1 MNKKYFFFQKKT
13 FRNSFLFIGMMV
25 FSLSLFSQGATCP
38 AAEVLCTPNAA
49 FPAETS
55 APDLGPLPS
64 CGTQGAPPGYPETP
78 TLSTTPNPAFYT
90 LQVVQSGDL
99 YLFINTF
106 PQKDVDFAIWGPY
119 SSPDA
124 INNCQGGN
132 FPPGVPIDCDYS
144 TSTSEQID
152 IPGVLAGE
160 SYILMITNY
169 SKDPTDIT
177 LSPNNDHGTNTAV
190 LGGPLAFQ
198 VSAAGPYTT
207 GDTPVDLAITPE
219 ASNPNVS
226 GVSFSGT
233 GIIDTTNGTFDPV
246 AAGVGTHRITV
257 TGTSYGCVV
266 STEIDIVVNDK
277 CDPVTSGNL
286 DSDNDGVSDVC
297 DLDDDNDGILDVN
310 ERPCAVLSEDFGSGV
325 GSPENSHPN
334 VPAGNVGNVRVGA
347 NADFNGQSWF
357 QPNSGADATGNSVG
371 KYLALDNPNG
381 TSPVLMYQENIAV
394 QINQQYSYSL
404 FAAAAKEAS
413 GQPTSVFPDVRMQI
427 KDGTGTVL
435 QTINTGALSLNWQ
448 RFEFLFVS
456 TTPTVTVEIYNNNV
470 GAQYNTLLID
480 EVFVSLISCDTD
492 GDGIPNYLDLD
503 SDNDGCNDAIES
515 GGADANDD
523 GLVDGDGVNS
533 SGQVT
538 TGGVILGTSYNGTTG
553 REDVATRV
561 IVDATSLVNQA
572 VLNGNPVTFGIT
584 SAIATSTTVFTGTA
598 PSTAPNYADAS
609 AMDVSGAIV
618 YQWQEDGVDLSN
630 TGVYSG
636 VNTTT
641 LTISNVTGLDG
652 KVYKLVVTHPDNP
665 CTRIVNE
672 ATLKVI
678 PIIEAVT
685 ETTPGIDGLAGGTT
699 AALTGNDT
707 LNGVPV
713 NIGTGP
719 GDVVLTPDNVPAG
732 LTLNG
737 DGTVTIDANT
747 PAGSYDVE
755 YTICEVTN
763 PMNCSQVTSTVVVTA
778 PLIEAVTETTPGI
791 DGLAGGTT
799 AALTGNDTLNG
810 VPVNI
815 GTGPGDVVLTPDNVP
830 AGLTLN
836 GDGTV
841 TIDANTPAG
850 SYDVEYTICEVTNPM
865 NCSQVTS
872 TVVVAAPVIEAV
884 ADTVAGV
891 DGLAGGTTAA
901 LTGNDTLNGVPVNI
915 GTGPGDVVL
924 TPDNVP
930 AGLTLN
936 GDGTVTID
944 ANTPAGSYDVE
955 YTICEVTNP
964 MNCSQVTSTVVVT
977 APLIEAVTE
986 TTPGIDGLAGG
997 TTGAL
1002 TGNDTLNGVPVNI
1015 GTGPGDVVLT
1025 PDNVPAGL
1033 TLNGDGTVTI
1043 DANTPAGSYDVEYT
1057 ICEVTNPMNCSQVT
1071 STVVVA
1077 APVIEA
1083 VADTVAGVDGLAG
1096 GTTAALTGNDTLNGV
1111 PVNIGTGP
1119 GDVVLTPDNVPA
1131 GLTLNGDGTVTID
1144 ANTPAGSYD
1153 VEYTICEV
1161 TNPMNCSQVTSTVV
1175 VTAPLI
1181 EAVADTVAGV
1191 DGLVGGTTAALTGN
1205 DTLNGVPVNI
1215 GTGPGDVVL
1224 TPDNVPAGLTLNGD
1238 GTVTID
1244 ANTPAGSYDVEYTI
1258 CEVTNPMN
1266 CSQVTSTVVVTAPL
1280 IEAVTETTPG
1290 IDGLAGGTTGAL
1302 TGNDTLNGVPVNIGT
1317 GPGDV
1322 VLTPDNVPAGLT
1334 LNGDGTVTI
1343 DANTPAGSYDVEY
1356 TICEV
1361 TNPMNCSQVTSTVVV
1376 AAPVIEAVTE
1386 TTPGIDGL
1394 AGGTTA
1400 ALTGNDTLNG
1410 VPVNIGT
1417 GPGDVVLT
1425 PDNVPAGLTLNGDGT
1440 VTIDANTPAGSYDVE
1455 YTICEVTNPMNCSQI
1470 TSTVVVTAPVIEA
1483 VTETTPGI
1491 DGLAGGTTGAL
1502 TGNDTLNG
1510 VPVNIGT
1517 GPGDVVLTPDN
1528 VPAGLTLNG
1537 DGTVT
1542 IDANTP
1548 AGSYDVEYTICEVT
1562 NPMNCSQI
1570 TSTVV
1575 VTAPVI
1581 EAVADTVAG
1590 VDGLAGGTTGAL
1602 TGNDTLNGV
1611 PVNIGTGPGDV
1622 VLTPDNV
1629 PAGLTLNGDGTVTI
1643 DANTPAGSYDVEYT
1657 ICEVTNPMNCS
1668 QVTSTVV
1675 VAAPV
1680 IEAVVDIVAG
1690 VDGLA
1695 GGTTPALTG
1704 NDTLNGVPVNIGTGP
1719 GDVVLTPDNVPAGLT
1734 LNADGTVTVAPGTPA
1749 GSYDVEYTICE
1760 VTNPMNCSQV
1770 TSTVVVAAPVIEAVA
1785 DTVAGVDGLAGG
1797 TTPALTGND
1806 TLNGVPVNIG
1816 TGPGDV
1822 VLTPD
1827 NVPAGLTLNA
1837 DGTVTVAPG
1846 TPAGSYDV
1854 EYTICEVTNPM
1865 NCSQITSTVVVT
1877 APVIEAVADTVAGV
1891 DGLAGG
1897 TTGALTGNDTLNGVP
1912 VNIGTGPGD
1921 VVLTPDNV
1929 PAGLTLNGDGTV
1941 TIDANT
1947 PAGSYDV
1954 EYTICEVTNPMNCS
1968 QVTSTVVVTAPVIE
1982 AVVDIVAGVDGL
1994 AGGTTPALTGNDT
2007 LNGVPV
2013 NIGTG
2018 PGDVVLTPDN
2028 VPAGLTLNADGT
2040 VTVAPGTPA
2049 GSYDVEYTIC
2059 EVTNPMNC
2067 SSVISVVNVLGAPI
2081 VANNDTDASGLDT
2094 VNGFT
2099 GGIAGDVTENDTL
2112 NGVLV
2117 DDNDILITV
2126 LNEGGLTGVS
2136 IDGSGNLIVPSGTPS
2151 GSYTVTYQICEVLNP
2166 GNCDTATALV
2176 VVEPDTDG
2184 DGVVDSVDLDDD
2196 NDGILDVIEE
2206 NGTPGLDTDND
2217 GIPDTLDLD
2226 SDGDG
2231 ILDIVESGQDAG
2243 SLDTDGDGVLDSTT
2257 DLDGDGIVDTADA
2270 DDTNPSGGGKV
2281 NPVDTDNDGSPDF
2294 QDIDDDG
2301 DGVNTID
2308 ENPDPNTDGSVTD
2321 AQDTDNDGIPDY
2333 LDTDDDGDGV
2343 NTIDENPDPNTDS
2356 IITDAQDTDNDG
2368 VPDYLDTDDDGDG
2381 VNTIDENPDPNT
2393 DGSVTDAQDT
2403 DNDGVPDYLDTDETV
2418 TIYNEFTPNG
2428 DGDNDTFYIEF
2439 IERYPNNNL
2448 EIYNRWGNLVYSKKG
2463 YDNTFKGVSNGRLNI
2478 DENSKL
2484 PVGTYF
2490 YVLDLGESGKEPLKG
2505 WLYINR

>member
-13 FRNSFLFIGMMV
+13 FRNSVLFIGMMV

-297 DLDDDNDGILDVN
+297 DLDDDNDGILDTVEYESCN
-310 ERPCAVLSEDFGSGV
+310 AASFRLQGLFDDF
-325 GSPENSHPN
+325 
-334 VPAGNVGNVRVGA
+334 
-347 NADFNGQSWF
+347 
-357 QPNSGADATGNSVG
+357 
-371 KYLALDNPNG
+371 
-381 TSPVLMYQENIAV
+381 
-394 QINQQYSYSL
+394 
-404 FAAAAKEAS
+404 
-413 GQPTSVFPDVRMQI
+413 
-427 KDGTGTVL
+427 GTGTTRTSTPYISNSYSFISTGNTVDGGYCI
-435 QTINTGALSLNWQ
+435 INTPNPGAADYASWGTYGDHTPGDIDGKMLIINAANLPGEFYRRSLTGIIPNTKAELSFWTRDICGNNC
-448 RFEFLFVS
+448 
-456 TTPTVTVEIYNNNV
+456 TVTPNVTYSILDSSNNV
-470 GAQYNTLLID
+470 LATATTGNFPSSDWLNYKLTVDVGTNTELQFVLINNAPGGGGND
-480 EVFVSLISCDTD
+480 LAIDDISFTNIVCDAD
-492 GDGIPNYLDLD
+492 NDGIPNHLDLD

-778 PLIEAVTETTPGI
+778 PV
-791 DGLAGGTT
+791 
-799 AALTGNDTLNG
+799 
-810 VPVNI
+810 
-815 GTGPGDVVLTPDNVP
+815 
-830 AGLTLN
+830 
-836 GDGTV
+836 
-841 TIDANTPAG
+841 
-850 SYDVEYTICEVTNPM
+850 
-865 NCSQVTS
+865 
-872 TVVVAAPVIEAV
+872 
-884 ADTVAGV
+884 
-891 DGLAGGTTAA
+891 
-901 LTGNDTLNGVPVNI
+901 
-915 GTGPGDVVL
+915 
-924 TPDNVP
+924 
-930 AGLTLN
+930 
-936 GDGTVTID
+936 
-944 ANTPAGSYDVE
+944 
-955 YTICEVTNP
+955 
-964 MNCSQVTSTVVVT
+964 
-977 APLIEAVTE
+977 IEAVTE

-1175 VTAPLI
+1175 VGAPVI

-1191 DGLVGGTTAALTGN
+1191 
-1205 DTLNGVPVNI
+1205 
-1215 GTGPGDVVL
+1215 
-1224 TPDNVPAGLTLNGD
+1224 
-1238 GTVTID
+1238 
-1244 ANTPAGSYDVEYTI
+1244 
-1258 CEVTNPMN
+1258 
-1266 CSQVTSTVVVTAPL
+1266 
-1280 IEAVTETTPG
+1280 
-1290 IDGLAGGTTGAL
+1290 DGLAGGTTGAL

-1376 AAPVIEAVTE
+1376 AAPVIEAVVDIVA
-1386 TTPGIDGL
+1386 GVDGL

-1425 PDNVPAGLTLNGDGT
+1425 PDNVPAGLTLNADGT
-1440 VTIDANTPAGSYDVE
+1440 VTV
-1455 YTICEVTNPMNCSQI
+1455 
-1470 TSTVVVTAPVIEA
+1470 AP
-1483 VTETTPGI
+1483 G
-1491 DGLAGGTTGAL
+1491 
-1502 TGNDTLNG
+1502 
-1510 VPVNIGT
+1510 
-1517 GPGDVVLTPDN
+1517 
-1528 VPAGLTLNG
+1528 
-1537 DGTVT
+1537 
-1542 IDANTP
+1542 TP

-1760 VTNPMNCSQV
+1760 VTNPMNCSQ
-1770 TSTVVVAAPVIEAVA
+1770 
-1785 DTVAGVDGLAGG
+1785 
-1797 TTPALTGND
+1797 
-1806 TLNGVPVNIG
+1806 
-1816 TGPGDV
+1816 
-1822 VLTPD
+1822 
-1827 NVPAGLTLNA
+1827 
-1837 DGTVTVAPG
+1837 
-1846 TPAGSYDV
+1846 
-1854 EYTICEVTNPM
+1854 
-1865 NCSQITSTVVVT
+1865 ITSTVVVT

-1968 QVTSTVVVTAPVIE
+1968 QVTSTVVVTAPVIEAVTETTPGIDGLAGGTTGALTGNDTLNGVPVNIGTGPGDVVLTPDNVPAGLTLNGDGTVTIDANTPAGSYDVEYTICEVTNPMNCSQVTSTVVVAAPLIEAVTETTPGIDGLAGGTTGALTGNDTLNGVPVNIGTGPGDVVLTPDNVPAGLTLNGDGTVTIDANTPAGSYDVEYTICEVTNPMNCSQVTSTVVVAAPLIEAVTETTPGIDGLAGGTTGALTGNDTLNGVPVNIGTGPGDVVLTPDNVPAGLTLNGDGTVTIDANTPAGSYDVEYTICEVTNPMNCSQVTSTVVVAAPVIE

-2403 DNDGVPDYLDTDETV
+2403 DNDGIPDYLDTDETV

>member
-13 FRNSFLFIGMMV
+13 FRNGFLFIGMMV

-665 CTRIVNE
+665 CTRMVNE

-678 PIIEAVT
+678 PIIDAVDDNFT
-685 ETTPGIDGLAGGTT
+685 GSPVTAGDNT
-699 AALTGNDT
+699 ASVVGNDT
-707 LNGVPV
+707 LDGSGVV
-713 NIGTGP
+713 IGTGAGEVSLSGVTVP
-719 GDVVLTPDNVPAG
+719 AGLTLNGDGTVSVATGTPSGSYAVVYDICENGATPANCDRATTTIVVANPIDAVDDNFTGSPVTAGDNTASVVDNDTLDGSGVVIGTGAGEVSLSGVTVPAGLTLNGDGTVSVATGTPSGSYAVVYDICENGATPVNCDRATATIVVANPIDAVDDNFTGSPVTAGDNTASVVDNDTLDGSGVVIGTGAGEVSLSGVTVPAGLTLNGDGTVSVATGTPSGSYAVVYDICENGATPVNCDRATATIVVSNPIDAVDDDFTGSPVTAGDNTASVVDNDTLDGSGVVIGTGAGEVSLSGVTVPAGLTLNGDGTVSVATGTPSGSYAVVYDICENGATPVNCDRATATIVVANPIDAVDDNFTGSPVTAGDNTSSVLDNDTLDGSGVVIGTGAGEVSLSGVTVPAGLTLNGDGIVSVATGTPSGSYTVVYDICENGATPVNCDRATATIVVANPIDAVDDDFTGSPVTAGDNTASVVDNDTLDGSGVVIGTGAGEVSLSGVTVPAGLTLNGDGTVSVATGTPSGSYAVVYDICENGATPVNCDRATATIVVANPIDAVDDNFTGSPVTAGDNTSSVLDNDTLDGSGVVIGTGAGEVSLSGVTVPAGLTLNGDGTVSVATGTPSGSYTVVYDICENGATPVNCDRATATIVVANPIDAVDDDFTGSPVTAGDNTASVVDNDTLDGSGVVIGTGAGEVSLSGVTVPAGLTLNGDGTVSVATGTPSGSYAVVYDICENGATPVNCDRATATIVVANPIDAVDDNFTGSPVTAGDNTASVVGNDTLDGSGVVIGTGAGEVSLSGVTVPAGLTLNGDGTVSVATGTPSGSYAVVYDICENGATPVNCDRATATIVVSNPIDAVDDDFTGSPVTAGDNTSSVLDNDTLDGSGVVIGTGVGEVSLSGVTVPAG

-747 PAGSYDVE
+747 PSGSYAVVYD
-755 YTICEVTN
+755 ICENGATPV
-763 PMNCSQVTSTVVVTA
+763 NCDRATAIIVVV
-778 PLIEAVTETTPGI
+778 P
-791 DGLAGGTT
+791 
-799 AALTGNDTLNG
+799 
-810 VPVNI
+810 
-815 GTGPGDVVLTPDNVP
+815 
-830 AGLTLN
+830 
-836 GDGTV
+836 
-841 TIDANTPAG
+841 
-850 SYDVEYTICEVTNPM
+850 
-865 NCSQVTS
+865 
-872 TVVVAAPVIEAV
+872 
-884 ADTVAGV
+884 
-891 DGLAGGTTAA
+891 
-901 LTGNDTLNGVPVNI
+901 
-915 GTGPGDVVL
+915 
-924 TPDNVP
+924 
-930 AGLTLN
+930 
-936 GDGTVTID
+936 
-944 ANTPAGSYDVE
+944 
-955 YTICEVTNP
+955 
-964 MNCSQVTSTVVVT
+964 
-977 APLIEAVTE
+977 
-986 TTPGIDGLAGG
+986 
-997 TTGAL
+997 
-1002 TGNDTLNGVPVNI
+1002 
-1015 GTGPGDVVLT
+1015 
-1025 PDNVPAGL
+1025 
-1033 TLNGDGTVTI
+1033 
-1043 DANTPAGSYDVEYT
+1043 
-1057 ICEVTNPMNCSQVT
+1057 
-1071 STVVVA
+1071 
-1077 APVIEA
+1077 
-1083 VADTVAGVDGLAG
+1083 
-1096 GTTAALTGNDTLNGV
+1096 
-1111 PVNIGTGP
+1111 
-1119 GDVVLTPDNVPA
+1119 
-1131 GLTLNGDGTVTID
+1131 
-1144 ANTPAGSYD
+1144 
-1153 VEYTICEV
+1153 
-1161 TNPMNCSQVTSTVV
+1161 
-1175 VTAPLI
+1175 
-1181 EAVADTVAGV
+1181 
-1191 DGLVGGTTAALTGN
+1191 
-1205 DTLNGVPVNI
+1205 
-1215 GTGPGDVVL
+1215 
-1224 TPDNVPAGLTLNGD
+1224 
-1238 GTVTID
+1238 
-1244 ANTPAGSYDVEYTI
+1244 
-1258 CEVTNPMN
+1258 
-1266 CSQVTSTVVVTAPL
+1266 
-1280 IEAVTETTPG
+1280 
-1290 IDGLAGGTTGAL
+1290 
-1302 TGNDTLNGVPVNIGT
+1302 
-1317 GPGDV
+1317 
-1322 VLTPDNVPAGLT
+1322 
-1334 LNGDGTVTI
+1334 
-1343 DANTPAGSYDVEY
+1343 
-1356 TICEV
+1356 
-1361 TNPMNCSQVTSTVVV
+1361 
-1376 AAPVIEAVTE
+1376 
-1386 TTPGIDGL
+1386 
-1394 AGGTTA
+1394 
-1400 ALTGNDTLNG
+1400 
-1410 VPVNIGT
+1410 
-1417 GPGDVVLT
+1417 
-1425 PDNVPAGLTLNGDGT
+1425 
-1440 VTIDANTPAGSYDVE
+1440 
-1455 YTICEVTNPMNCSQI
+1455 
-1470 TSTVVVTAPVIEA
+1470 
-1483 VTETTPGI
+1483 
-1491 DGLAGGTTGAL
+1491 
-1502 TGNDTLNG
+1502 
-1510 VPVNIGT
+1510 
-1517 GPGDVVLTPDN
+1517 
-1528 VPAGLTLNG
+1528 
-1537 DGTVT
+1537 
-1542 IDANTP
+1542 
-1548 AGSYDVEYTICEVT
+1548 
-1562 NPMNCSQI
+1562 
-1570 TSTVV
+1570 
-1575 VTAPVI
+1575 
-1581 EAVADTVAG
+1581 
-1590 VDGLAGGTTGAL
+1590 
-1602 TGNDTLNGV
+1602 
-1611 PVNIGTGPGDV
+1611 
-1622 VLTPDNV
+1622 
-1629 PAGLTLNGDGTVTI
+1629 
-1643 DANTPAGSYDVEYT
+1643 
-1657 ICEVTNPMNCS
+1657 
-1668 QVTSTVV
+1668 
-1675 VAAPV
+1675 PV
-1680 IEAVVDIVAG
+1680 IEAVVD
-1690 VDGLA
+1690 
-1695 GGTTPALTG
+1695 T
-1704 NDTLNGVPVNIGTGP
+1704 
-1719 GDVVLTPDNVPAGLT
+1719 
-1734 LNADGTVTVAPGTPA
+1734 
-1749 GSYDVEYTICE
+1749 
-1760 VTNPMNCSQV
+1760 
-1770 TSTVVVAAPVIEAVA
+1770 
-1785 DTVAGVDGLAGG
+1785 
-1797 TTPALTGND
+1797 
-1806 TLNGVPVNIG
+1806 
-1816 TGPGDV
+1816 
-1822 VLTPD
+1822 
-1827 NVPAGLTLNA
+1827 
-1837 DGTVTVAPG
+1837 
-1846 TPAGSYDV
+1846 
-1854 EYTICEVTNPM
+1854 
-1865 NCSQITSTVVVT
+1865 
-1877 APVIEAVADTVAGV
+1877 
-1891 DGLAGG
+1891 
-1897 TTGALTGNDTLNGVP
+1897 
-1912 VNIGTGPGD
+1912 
-1921 VVLTPDNV
+1921 
-1929 PAGLTLNGDGTV
+1929 
-1941 TIDANT
+1941 
-1947 PAGSYDV
+1947 
-1954 EYTICEVTNPMNCS
+1954 
-1968 QVTSTVVVTAPVIE
+1968 
-1982 AVVDIVAGVDGL
+1982 VAGVDGL

-2403 DNDGVPDYLDTDETV
+2403 DNDGIPDYLDTDETV

>member
-38 AAEVLCTPNAA
+38 TAEVLCTPNAA

-55 APDLGPLPS
+55 APDLGSLPS
-64 CGTQGAPPGYPETP
+64 CGTSGVAPGYPVSP

-99 YLFINTF
+99 YLFINTS
-106 PQKDVDFAIWGPY
+106 PQADVDFAIWGPF
-119 SSPDA
+119 SDPNA
-124 INNCQGGN
+124 VNNCQGGN

-144 TSTSEQID
+144 SNKSEQID
-152 IPGVLAGE
+152 VPGVLAGE

-169 SKDPTDIT
+169 EGLQTDIT

-257 TGTSYGCVV
+257 TGTSYECVV

-297 DLDDDNDGILDVN
+297 DLDDDNDGILDTVEYESCN
-310 ERPCAVLSEDFGSGV
+310 AASFRLQGLFDDF
-325 GSPENSHPN
+325 
-334 VPAGNVGNVRVGA
+334 
-347 NADFNGQSWF
+347 
-357 QPNSGADATGNSVG
+357 
-371 KYLALDNPNG
+371 
-381 TSPVLMYQENIAV
+381 
-394 QINQQYSYSL
+394 
-404 FAAAAKEAS
+404 
-413 GQPTSVFPDVRMQI
+413 
-427 KDGTGTVL
+427 GTGTTRTSTPYISNSYSFISTGNTVDGGYCI
-435 QTINTGALSLNWQ
+435 INTPNPGAADYASWGTYGDHTPGDIDGKMLIINAANLPGEFYRRSLTGIIPNTKAELSFWTRDICGNNC
-448 RFEFLFVS
+448 
-456 TTPTVTVEIYNNNV
+456 TVTPNVTYSILDSSNNV
-470 GAQYNTLLID
+470 LATATTGNFPSSDWLNYKLTVDVGTNTELQFVLINNAPGGGGND
-480 EVFVSLISCDTD
+480 LAIDDISFTNIVCDAD
-492 GDGIPNYLDLD
+492 NDGIPNHLDLD

-515 GGADANDD
+515 GGADVNDD

-598 PSTAPNYADAS
+598 PSTTPNYADAS
-609 AMDVSGAIV
+609 AMNVSGAIV

-678 PIIEAVT
+678 PIIDAVDDNFT
-685 ETTPGIDGLAGGTT
+685 GSPVTAGDNT
-699 AALTGNDT
+699 ASVVGNDT
-707 LNGVPV
+707 LDGSGVV
-713 NIGTGP
+713 IGTGVGEVSLSGVTVP
-719 GDVVLTPDNVPAG
+719 VGLTLNGDGTVSVATGTPSGSYAVVYDICENGATPVNCDRATATIVVANPIDAVDDNFTGSPVTAGDNTSSVLDNDTLDGSGVVIGTGAGEVSLSGVTVPAGLTLNGDGTVSVATGTPSGSYAVVYDICENGATPVNCDRATATIVVANPIDAVDDDFTGSPVTAGDNTSSVLDNDTLDGSGVVIGTGAGEVSLSGVTVPAGLTLNGDGTVSVATGTPSGSYAVVYDICENGATPVNCDRATATIVVANPIDAVDDNFTGSPVTAGDNTSSVVGNDTLDGSGVVIGTGAGEVSLSGVTVPAGLTLNGDGTVSVATGTPSGSYAVVYDICENGATPVNCDRATATIVVANPIDAVDDDFTGSPVTAGDNTSSVLDNDTLDGSGVVIGTGAGEVSLSGVTVPAGLTLNGDGTVSVATGTASGSYAVVYDICENGATPVNCDRATATIVVANPIDAVDDDFTGSPVTAGDNTSSVLDNDTLDGSGVVIGTGAGEVSLSGVTVPAGLTLNGDGTVSVATGTPSGSYAVVYDICENGATPVNCDRATATIVVANPIDAVDDDFTGSPVTAGDNTSSVVGNDTLDGSGVVIGTGAGEVSLSGVTVPAGLTLNGDGTVSVATGTPSGSYAVVYDICENGATPVNCDRATATIVVANPIDAVDDNFTGSPVTAGDNTSSVVGNDTLDGSGVVIGTGAGEVSLSGVTVPAGLTLNGDGTVSVATGTPSGSYAVVYDICENGATPVNCDRATATIVVANPIDAVDDDFTGSPVTAGDNTSSVLDNDTLDGSGVVIGTGAGEVSLSGVTVPAGLTLNGDGTVSVATGTASGSYAVVYDICENGATPVNCDRATATIVVANPIDAVDDDFTGSPVTAGDNTSSVLDNDTLDGSGVVIGTGAGEVSLSGVTVPAG

-747 PAGSYDVE
+747 PAGN
-755 YTICEVTN
+755 YTIVYDICENGATPV
-763 PMNCSQVTSTVVVTA
+763 NCDRATAIIVVV
-778 PLIEAVTETTPGI
+778 P
-791 DGLAGGTT
+791 
-799 AALTGNDTLNG
+799 
-810 VPVNI
+810 
-815 GTGPGDVVLTPDNVP
+815 
-830 AGLTLN
+830 
-836 GDGTV
+836 
-841 TIDANTPAG
+841 
-850 SYDVEYTICEVTNPM
+850 
-865 NCSQVTS
+865 
-872 TVVVAAPVIEAV
+872 
-884 ADTVAGV
+884 
-891 DGLAGGTTAA
+891 
-901 LTGNDTLNGVPVNI
+901 
-915 GTGPGDVVL
+915 
-924 TPDNVP
+924 
-930 AGLTLN
+930 
-936 GDGTVTID
+936 
-944 ANTPAGSYDVE
+944 
-955 YTICEVTNP
+955 
-964 MNCSQVTSTVVVT
+964 
-977 APLIEAVTE
+977 
-986 TTPGIDGLAGG
+986 
-997 TTGAL
+997 
-1002 TGNDTLNGVPVNI
+1002 
-1015 GTGPGDVVLT
+1015 
-1025 PDNVPAGL
+1025 
-1033 TLNGDGTVTI
+1033 
-1043 DANTPAGSYDVEYT
+1043 
-1057 ICEVTNPMNCSQVT
+1057 
-1071 STVVVA
+1071 
-1077 APVIEA
+1077 
-1083 VADTVAGVDGLAG
+1083 
-1096 GTTAALTGNDTLNGV
+1096 
-1111 PVNIGTGP
+1111 
-1119 GDVVLTPDNVPA
+1119 
-1131 GLTLNGDGTVTID
+1131 
-1144 ANTPAGSYD
+1144 
-1153 VEYTICEV
+1153 
-1161 TNPMNCSQVTSTVV
+1161 
-1175 VTAPLI
+1175 
-1181 EAVADTVAGV
+1181 
-1191 DGLVGGTTAALTGN
+1191 
-1205 DTLNGVPVNI
+1205 
-1215 GTGPGDVVL
+1215 
-1224 TPDNVPAGLTLNGD
+1224 
-1238 GTVTID
+1238 
-1244 ANTPAGSYDVEYTI
+1244 
-1258 CEVTNPMN
+1258 
-1266 CSQVTSTVVVTAPL
+1266 
-1280 IEAVTETTPG
+1280 
-1290 IDGLAGGTTGAL
+1290 
-1302 TGNDTLNGVPVNIGT
+1302 
-1317 GPGDV
+1317 
-1322 VLTPDNVPAGLT
+1322 
-1334 LNGDGTVTI
+1334 
-1343 DANTPAGSYDVEY
+1343 
-1356 TICEV
+1356 
-1361 TNPMNCSQVTSTVVV
+1361 
-1376 AAPVIEAVTE
+1376 
-1386 TTPGIDGL
+1386 
-1394 AGGTTA
+1394 
-1400 ALTGNDTLNG
+1400 
-1410 VPVNIGT
+1410 
-1417 GPGDVVLT
+1417 
-1425 PDNVPAGLTLNGDGT
+1425 
-1440 VTIDANTPAGSYDVE
+1440 
-1455 YTICEVTNPMNCSQI
+1455 
-1470 TSTVVVTAPVIEA
+1470 
-1483 VTETTPGI
+1483 
-1491 DGLAGGTTGAL
+1491 
-1502 TGNDTLNG
+1502 
-1510 VPVNIGT
+1510 
-1517 GPGDVVLTPDN
+1517 
-1528 VPAGLTLNG
+1528 
-1537 DGTVT
+1537 
-1542 IDANTP
+1542 
-1548 AGSYDVEYTICEVT
+1548 
-1562 NPMNCSQI
+1562 
-1570 TSTVV
+1570 
-1575 VTAPVI
+1575 
-1581 EAVADTVAG
+1581 
-1590 VDGLAGGTTGAL
+1590 
-1602 TGNDTLNGV
+1602 
-1611 PVNIGTGPGDV
+1611 
-1622 VLTPDNV
+1622 
-1629 PAGLTLNGDGTVTI
+1629 
-1643 DANTPAGSYDVEYT
+1643 
-1657 ICEVTNPMNCS
+1657 
-1668 QVTSTVV
+1668 
-1675 VAAPV
+1675 PV
-1680 IEAVVDIVAG
+1680 IEAVVD
-1690 VDGLA
+1690 
-1695 GGTTPALTG
+1695 T
-1704 NDTLNGVPVNIGTGP
+1704 
-1719 GDVVLTPDNVPAGLT
+1719 
-1734 LNADGTVTVAPGTPA
+1734 
-1749 GSYDVEYTICE
+1749 
-1760 VTNPMNCSQV
+1760 
-1770 TSTVVVAAPVIEAVA
+1770 
-1785 DTVAGVDGLAGG
+1785 
-1797 TTPALTGND
+1797 
-1806 TLNGVPVNIG
+1806 
-1816 TGPGDV
+1816 
-1822 VLTPD
+1822 
-1827 NVPAGLTLNA
+1827 
-1837 DGTVTVAPG
+1837 
-1846 TPAGSYDV
+1846 
-1854 EYTICEVTNPM
+1854 
-1865 NCSQITSTVVVT
+1865 
-1877 APVIEAVADTVAGV
+1877 
-1891 DGLAGG
+1891 
-1897 TTGALTGNDTLNGVP
+1897 
-1912 VNIGTGPGD
+1912 
-1921 VVLTPDNV
+1921 
-1929 PAGLTLNGDGTV
+1929 
-1941 TIDANT
+1941 
-1947 PAGSYDV
+1947 
-1954 EYTICEVTNPMNCS
+1954 
-1968 QVTSTVVVTAPVIE
+1968 
-1982 AVVDIVAGVDGL
+1982 VAGVDGL

-2403 DNDGVPDYLDTDETV
+2403 DNDGIPDYLDTDETV

>member
-755 YTICEVTN
+755 YTIC
-763 PMNCSQVTSTVVVTA
+763 
-778 PLIEAVTETTPGI
+778 
-791 DGLAGGTT
+791 
-799 AALTGNDTLNG
+799 
-810 VPVNI
+810 
-815 GTGPGDVVLTPDNVP
+815 
-830 AGLTLN
+830 
-836 GDGTV
+836 
-841 TIDANTPAG
+841 
-850 SYDVEYTICEVTNPM
+850 
-865 NCSQVTS
+865 
-872 TVVVAAPVIEAV
+872 
-884 ADTVAGV
+884 
-891 DGLAGGTTAA
+891 
-901 LTGNDTLNGVPVNI
+901 
-915 GTGPGDVVL
+915 
-924 TPDNVP
+924 
-930 AGLTLN
+930 
-936 GDGTVTID
+936 
-944 ANTPAGSYDVE
+944 
-955 YTICEVTNP
+955 
-964 MNCSQVTSTVVVT
+964 
-977 APLIEAVTE
+977 
-986 TTPGIDGLAGG
+986 
-997 TTGAL
+997 
-1002 TGNDTLNGVPVNI
+1002 
-1015 GTGPGDVVLT
+1015 
-1025 PDNVPAGL
+1025 
-1033 TLNGDGTVTI
+1033 
-1043 DANTPAGSYDVEYT
+1043 
-1057 ICEVTNPMNCSQVT
+1057 
-1071 STVVVA
+1071 
-1077 APVIEA
+1077 
-1083 VADTVAGVDGLAG
+1083 
-1096 GTTAALTGNDTLNGV
+1096 
-1111 PVNIGTGP
+1111 
-1119 GDVVLTPDNVPA
+1119 
-1131 GLTLNGDGTVTID
+1131 
-1144 ANTPAGSYD
+1144 
-1153 VEYTICEV
+1153 
-1161 TNPMNCSQVTSTVV
+1161 
-1175 VTAPLI
+1175 
-1181 EAVADTVAGV
+1181 
-1191 DGLVGGTTAALTGN
+1191 
-1205 DTLNGVPVNI
+1205 
-1215 GTGPGDVVL
+1215 
-1224 TPDNVPAGLTLNGD
+1224 
-1238 GTVTID
+1238 
-1244 ANTPAGSYDVEYTI
+1244 
-1258 CEVTNPMN
+1258 
-1266 CSQVTSTVVVTAPL
+1266 
-1280 IEAVTETTPG
+1280 
-1290 IDGLAGGTTGAL
+1290 
-1302 TGNDTLNGVPVNIGT
+1302 
-1317 GPGDV
+1317 
-1322 VLTPDNVPAGLT
+1322 
-1334 LNGDGTVTI
+1334 
-1343 DANTPAGSYDVEY
+1343 
-1356 TICEV
+1356 
-1361 TNPMNCSQVTSTVVV
+1361 
-1376 AAPVIEAVTE
+1376 
-1386 TTPGIDGL
+1386 
-1394 AGGTTA
+1394 
-1400 ALTGNDTLNG
+1400 
-1410 VPVNIGT
+1410 
-1417 GPGDVVLT
+1417 
-1425 PDNVPAGLTLNGDGT
+1425 
-1440 VTIDANTPAGSYDVE
+1440 
-1455 YTICEVTNPMNCSQI
+1455 
-1470 TSTVVVTAPVIEA
+1470 
-1483 VTETTPGI
+1483 
-1491 DGLAGGTTGAL
+1491 
-1502 TGNDTLNG
+1502 
-1510 VPVNIGT
+1510 
-1517 GPGDVVLTPDN
+1517 
-1528 VPAGLTLNG
+1528 
-1537 DGTVT
+1537 
-1542 IDANTP
+1542 
-1548 AGSYDVEYTICEVT
+1548 
-1562 NPMNCSQI
+1562 
-1570 TSTVV
+1570 
-1575 VTAPVI
+1575 
-1581 EAVADTVAG
+1581 
-1590 VDGLAGGTTGAL
+1590 
-1602 TGNDTLNGV
+1602 
-1611 PVNIGTGPGDV
+1611 
-1622 VLTPDNV
+1622 
-1629 PAGLTLNGDGTVTI
+1629 
-1643 DANTPAGSYDVEYT
+1643 
-1657 ICEVTNPMNCS
+1657 
-1668 QVTSTVV
+1668 
-1675 VAAPV
+1675 
-1680 IEAVVDIVAG
+1680 
-1690 VDGLA
+1690 
-1695 GGTTPALTG
+1695 
-1704 NDTLNGVPVNIGTGP
+1704 
-1719 GDVVLTPDNVPAGLT
+1719 
-1734 LNADGTVTVAPGTPA
+1734 
-1749 GSYDVEYTICE
+1749 
-1760 VTNPMNCSQV
+1760 
-1770 TSTVVVAAPVIEAVA
+1770 
-1785 DTVAGVDGLAGG
+1785 
-1797 TTPALTGND
+1797 
-1806 TLNGVPVNIG
+1806 
-1816 TGPGDV
+1816 
-1822 VLTPD
+1822 
-1827 NVPAGLTLNA
+1827 
-1837 DGTVTVAPG
+1837 
-1846 TPAGSYDV
+1846 
-1854 EYTICEVTNPM
+1854 
-1865 NCSQITSTVVVT
+1865 
-1877 APVIEAVADTVAGV
+1877 
-1891 DGLAGG
+1891 
-1897 TTGALTGNDTLNGVP
+1897 
-1912 VNIGTGPGD
+1912 
-1921 VVLTPDNV
+1921 
-1929 PAGLTLNGDGTV
+1929 
-1941 TIDANT
+1941 
-1947 PAGSYDV
+1947 
-1954 EYTICEVTNPMNCS
+1954 
-1968 QVTSTVVVTAPVIE
+1968 
-1982 AVVDIVAGVDGL
+1982 
-1994 AGGTTPALTGNDT
+1994 
-2007 LNGVPV
+2007 
-2013 NIGTG
+2013 
-2018 PGDVVLTPDN
+2018 
-2028 VPAGLTLNADGT
+2028 
-2040 VTVAPGTPA
+2040 
-2049 GSYDVEYTIC
+2049 
-2059 EVTNPMNC
+2059 
-2067 SSVISVVNVLGAPI
+2067 
-2081 VANNDTDASGLDT
+2081 
-2094 VNGFT
+2094 
-2099 GGIAGDVTENDTL
+2099 
-2112 NGVLV
+2112 
-2117 DDNDILITV
+2117 
-2126 LNEGGLTGVS
+2126 
-2136 IDGSGNLIVPSGTPS
+2136 
-2151 GSYTVTYQICEVLNP
+2151 
-2166 GNCDTATALV
+2166 
-2176 VVEPDTDG
+2176 
-2184 DGVVDSVDLDDD
+2184 
-2196 NDGILDVIEE
+2196 
-2206 NGTPGLDTDND
+2206 
-2217 GIPDTLDLD
+2217 
-2226 SDGDG
+2226 
-2231 ILDIVESGQDAG
+2231 
-2243 SLDTDGDGVLDSTT
+2243 
-2257 DLDGDGIVDTADA
+2257 
-2270 DDTNPSGGGKV
+2270 
-2281 NPVDTDNDGSPDF
+2281 
-2294 QDIDDDG
+2294 
-2301 DGVNTID
+2301 
-2308 ENPDPNTDGSVTD
+2308 
-2321 AQDTDNDGIPDY
+2321 
-2333 LDTDDDGDGV
+2333 
-2343 NTIDENPDPNTDS
+2343 
-2356 IITDAQDTDNDG
+2356 
-2368 VPDYLDTDDDGDG
+2368 
-2381 VNTIDENPDPNT
+2381 
-2393 DGSVTDAQDT
+2393 
-2403 DNDGVPDYLDTDETV
+2403 
-2418 TIYNEFTPNG
+2418 
-2428 DGDNDTFYIEF
+2428 
-2439 IERYPNNNL
+2439 
-2448 EIYNRWGNLVYSKKG
+2448 
-2463 YDNTFKGVSNGRLNI
+2463 
-2478 DENSKL
+2478 
-2484 PVGTYF
+2484 
-2490 YVLDLGESGKEPLKG
+2490 
-2505 WLYINR
+2505 

>member
-64 CGTQGAPPGYPETP
+64 CGTSGVAPGYPVSP

-297 DLDDDNDGILDVN
+297 DLDDDNDGILDTVEYESCN
-310 ERPCAVLSEDFGSGV
+310 AASFRLQGLFDDF
-325 GSPENSHPN
+325 
-334 VPAGNVGNVRVGA
+334 
-347 NADFNGQSWF
+347 
-357 QPNSGADATGNSVG
+357 
-371 KYLALDNPNG
+371 
-381 TSPVLMYQENIAV
+381 
-394 QINQQYSYSL
+394 
-404 FAAAAKEAS
+404 
-413 GQPTSVFPDVRMQI
+413 
-427 KDGTGTVL
+427 GTGTTRTSTPYISNSYSFISTGNTVDGGYCI
-435 QTINTGALSLNWQ
+435 INTPNPGAADYASWGTYGDHTPGDIDGKMLIINAANLPGEFYRRSLTGIIPNTKAELSFWTRDICGNNC
-448 RFEFLFVS
+448 
-456 TTPTVTVEIYNNNV
+456 TVTPNVTYSILDSSNNV
-470 GAQYNTLLID
+470 LATATTGNFPSSDWLNYKLTVDVGTNTELQFVLINNAPGGGGND
-480 EVFVSLISCDTD
+480 LAIDDISFTNIVCDAD
-492 GDGIPNYLDLD
+492 NDGIPNHLDLD

-755 YTICEVTN
+755 YTICEITN
-763 PMNCSQVTSTVVVTA
+763 PTNCSQVTSTVVVTA

-1161 TNPMNCSQVTSTVV
+1161 TNPMNCSQ
-1175 VTAPLI
+1175 I
-1181 EAVADTVAGV
+1181 
-1191 DGLVGGTTAALTGN
+1191 
-1205 DTLNGVPVNI
+1205 
-1215 GTGPGDVVL
+1215 
-1224 TPDNVPAGLTLNGD
+1224 
-1238 GTVTID
+1238 
-1244 ANTPAGSYDVEYTI
+1244 
-1258 CEVTNPMN
+1258 
-1266 CSQVTSTVVVTAPL
+1266 TSTVVVTAPL

-1334 LNGDGTVTI
+1334 LNGDGTATI

-1361 TNPMNCSQVTSTVVV
+1361 TNPTNCSQVTSTVVV

-1760 VTNPMNCSQV
+1760 VTNPMNCSQ
-1770 TSTVVVAAPVIEAVA
+1770 
-1785 DTVAGVDGLAGG
+1785 
-1797 TTPALTGND
+1797 
-1806 TLNGVPVNIG
+1806 
-1816 TGPGDV
+1816 
-1822 VLTPD
+1822 
-1827 NVPAGLTLNA
+1827 
-1837 DGTVTVAPG
+1837 
-1846 TPAGSYDV
+1846 
-1854 EYTICEVTNPM
+1854 
-1865 NCSQITSTVVVT
+1865 ITSTVVVT

-1968 QVTSTVVVTAPVIE
+1968 QVTSTVVVTAPVIEAVVDIVAGVDGLAGGTTPALTGNDTLNGVPVNIGTGPGDVVLTPDNVPAGLTLNGDGTVTIDANTPAGSYDVEYTICEVTNPMNCSQVTSTVVVTAPLIE

-2403 DNDGVPDYLDTDETV
+2403 DNDGIPDYLDTDETV

>member
-38 AAEVLCTPNAA
+38 TAEVLCTPNAA

-55 APDLGPLPS
+55 APDLGSLPS
-64 CGTQGAPPGYPETP
+64 CGTSGVAPGYPVSP

-99 YLFINTF
+99 YLFINTS
-106 PQKDVDFAIWGPY
+106 PQADVDFAIWGPF
-119 SSPDA
+119 SDPDA
-124 INNCQGGN
+124 VNNCQGGN

-144 TSTSEQID
+144 SNKSEQID
-152 IPGVLAGE
+152 VPGVLAGE

-169 SKDPTDIT
+169 EGLQTDIT

-678 PIIEAVT
+678 PIIDAVDDNFT
-685 ETTPGIDGLAGGTT
+685 GSPVTAGDNT
-699 AALTGNDT
+699 ASVVGNDT
-707 LNGVPV
+707 LDGSGVV
-713 NIGTGP
+713 IGTGAGEVSLSGVTVP
-719 GDVVLTPDNVPAG
+719 AGLTLNGDGTVSVATGTPSGSYVVVYDICENGATPVNCDRATATIVVSNPIDALDDDFTGSPVTAGDNTASVVGNDTLDGSGVVIGTGAGEVSLSGVTVPAGLTLNGDGTVSVATGTPSGSYAVVYDICENGATPVNCDRATATIVVANPIDAVDDNFTGSPVTAGDNTASVLDNDTLDGSGVVIGTGAGEISLSGVTVPAGLTLNGDGTVSVATGTPSGSYAVVYDICENGATPVNCDRATATIAVANPIDAVDDNFTGSPVTAGDNTASVVGNDTLDGSGVVIGTGAGEVSLSGVTVPAGLTLNGDGTVSVATGTPSGSYAVVYDICENGATPVNCDRATATIVVANPIDAVDDNFTGSPVTAGDNTASVVGNDTLDGSGVVIGTGVGEVSLSGVTVPAGLTLNGDGTVSVATGTPSGSYAVVYDICENGATPVNCDRATATIVVANPIDAVDDNFTGSPVTAGDNTSSVLDNDTLDGSGVVIGTGAGEVSLSGVTVPAGLTLNGDGTVSVATGTPSGSYAVVYDICENGATPVNCDRATATIVVANPIDAVDDNFTGSPVTAGDNTSSVLDNDTLDGSGVVIGTGAGEVSLSGVTVPAGLTLNGDGTVSVATGTPSGSYTVVYDICENGATPVNCDRATATIVVANPIDAVDDDFTGSPVTAGDNTASVLDNDTLDGSGVVIGTGAGEISLSGVTVPAGLTLNGDGTVSVATGTPSGSYTVVYDICENGATPVNCDRATATIVVANPIDAVDDNFTGSPVTAGDNTASVVGNDTLDGSGVVIGTGAGEVSLSGVTVPAGLTLNGDGTVSVATGTPSGSYTVVYDICENGATPVNCDRATATIVVSNPIDAVDDDFTGSPVTAGDNTSSVLDNDTLDGSGVVIGTGVGEVSLSGVTVPAG

-747 PAGSYDVE
+747 PSGSYAVVYD
-755 YTICEVTN
+755 ICENGATPV
-763 PMNCSQVTSTVVVTA
+763 NCDRATAIIVVV
-778 PLIEAVTETTPGI
+778 P
-791 DGLAGGTT
+791 
-799 AALTGNDTLNG
+799 
-810 VPVNI
+810 
-815 GTGPGDVVLTPDNVP
+815 
-830 AGLTLN
+830 
-836 GDGTV
+836 
-841 TIDANTPAG
+841 
-850 SYDVEYTICEVTNPM
+850 
-865 NCSQVTS
+865 
-872 TVVVAAPVIEAV
+872 
-884 ADTVAGV
+884 
-891 DGLAGGTTAA
+891 
-901 LTGNDTLNGVPVNI
+901 
-915 GTGPGDVVL
+915 
-924 TPDNVP
+924 
-930 AGLTLN
+930 
-936 GDGTVTID
+936 
-944 ANTPAGSYDVE
+944 
-955 YTICEVTNP
+955 
-964 MNCSQVTSTVVVT
+964 
-977 APLIEAVTE
+977 
-986 TTPGIDGLAGG
+986 
-997 TTGAL
+997 
-1002 TGNDTLNGVPVNI
+1002 
-1015 GTGPGDVVLT
+1015 
-1025 PDNVPAGL
+1025 
-1033 TLNGDGTVTI
+1033 
-1043 DANTPAGSYDVEYT
+1043 
-1057 ICEVTNPMNCSQVT
+1057 
-1071 STVVVA
+1071 
-1077 APVIEA
+1077 
-1083 VADTVAGVDGLAG
+1083 
-1096 GTTAALTGNDTLNGV
+1096 
-1111 PVNIGTGP
+1111 
-1119 GDVVLTPDNVPA
+1119 
-1131 GLTLNGDGTVTID
+1131 
-1144 ANTPAGSYD
+1144 
-1153 VEYTICEV
+1153 
-1161 TNPMNCSQVTSTVV
+1161 
-1175 VTAPLI
+1175 
-1181 EAVADTVAGV
+1181 
-1191 DGLVGGTTAALTGN
+1191 
-1205 DTLNGVPVNI
+1205 
-1215 GTGPGDVVL
+1215 
-1224 TPDNVPAGLTLNGD
+1224 
-1238 GTVTID
+1238 
-1244 ANTPAGSYDVEYTI
+1244 
-1258 CEVTNPMN
+1258 
-1266 CSQVTSTVVVTAPL
+1266 
-1280 IEAVTETTPG
+1280 
-1290 IDGLAGGTTGAL
+1290 
-1302 TGNDTLNGVPVNIGT
+1302 
-1317 GPGDV
+1317 
-1322 VLTPDNVPAGLT
+1322 
-1334 LNGDGTVTI
+1334 
-1343 DANTPAGSYDVEY
+1343 
-1356 TICEV
+1356 
-1361 TNPMNCSQVTSTVVV
+1361 
-1376 AAPVIEAVTE
+1376 
-1386 TTPGIDGL
+1386 
-1394 AGGTTA
+1394 
-1400 ALTGNDTLNG
+1400 
-1410 VPVNIGT
+1410 
-1417 GPGDVVLT
+1417 
-1425 PDNVPAGLTLNGDGT
+1425 
-1440 VTIDANTPAGSYDVE
+1440 
-1455 YTICEVTNPMNCSQI
+1455 
-1470 TSTVVVTAPVIEA
+1470 
-1483 VTETTPGI
+1483 
-1491 DGLAGGTTGAL
+1491 
-1502 TGNDTLNG
+1502 
-1510 VPVNIGT
+1510 
-1517 GPGDVVLTPDN
+1517 
-1528 VPAGLTLNG
+1528 
-1537 DGTVT
+1537 
-1542 IDANTP
+1542 
-1548 AGSYDVEYTICEVT
+1548 
-1562 NPMNCSQI
+1562 
-1570 TSTVV
+1570 
-1575 VTAPVI
+1575 
-1581 EAVADTVAG
+1581 
-1590 VDGLAGGTTGAL
+1590 
-1602 TGNDTLNGV
+1602 
-1611 PVNIGTGPGDV
+1611 
-1622 VLTPDNV
+1622 
-1629 PAGLTLNGDGTVTI
+1629 
-1643 DANTPAGSYDVEYT
+1643 
-1657 ICEVTNPMNCS
+1657 
-1668 QVTSTVV
+1668 
-1675 VAAPV
+1675 PV
-1680 IEAVVDIVAG
+1680 IEAVV
-1690 VDGLA
+1690 
-1695 GGTTPALTG
+1695 
-1704 NDTLNGVPVNIGTGP
+1704 
-1719 GDVVLTPDNVPAGLT
+1719 
-1734 LNADGTVTVAPGTPA
+1734 
-1749 GSYDVEYTICE
+1749 
-1760 VTNPMNCSQV
+1760 
-1770 TSTVVVAAPVIEAVA
+1770 

-1827 NVPAGLTLNA
+1827 NVPAGL
-1837 DGTVTVAPG
+1837 
-1846 TPAGSYDV
+1846 
-1854 EYTICEVTNPM
+1854 I
-1865 NCSQITSTVVVT
+1865 
-1877 APVIEAVADTVAGV
+1877 
-1891 DGLAGG
+1891 
-1897 TTGALTGNDTLNGVP
+1897 
-1912 VNIGTGPGD
+1912 
-1921 VVLTPDNV
+1921 
-1929 PAGLTLNGDGTV
+1929 
-1941 TIDANT
+1941 
-1947 PAGSYDV
+1947 
-1954 EYTICEVTNPMNCS
+1954 
-1968 QVTSTVVVTAPVIE
+1968 
-1982 AVVDIVAGVDGL
+1982 
-1994 AGGTTPALTGNDT
+1994 
-2007 LNGVPV
+2007 
-2013 NIGTG
+2013 
-2018 PGDVVLTPDN
+2018 
-2028 VPAGLTLNADGT
+2028 LNADGT

-2403 DNDGVPDYLDTDETV
+2403 DNDGIPDYLDTDETV

-2448 EIYNRWGNLVYSKKG
+2448 EIYNRWGNLIYSKKG

>member
-13 FRNSFLFIGMMV
+13 FRNSVLFIGMMV

-297 DLDDDNDGILDVN
+297 DLDDDNDGILDTVEYESCN
-310 ERPCAVLSEDFGSGV
+310 AASFRLQGLFDDF
-325 GSPENSHPN
+325 
-334 VPAGNVGNVRVGA
+334 
-347 NADFNGQSWF
+347 
-357 QPNSGADATGNSVG
+357 
-371 KYLALDNPNG
+371 
-381 TSPVLMYQENIAV
+381 
-394 QINQQYSYSL
+394 
-404 FAAAAKEAS
+404 
-413 GQPTSVFPDVRMQI
+413 
-427 KDGTGTVL
+427 GTGTTRTSTPYISNSYSFISTGNTVDGGYCI
-435 QTINTGALSLNWQ
+435 INTPNPGAADYASWGTYGDHTPGDIDGKMLIINAANLPGEFYRRSLTGIIPNTKAELSFWTRDICGNNC
-448 RFEFLFVS
+448 
-456 TTPTVTVEIYNNNV
+456 TVTPNVTYSILDSSNNV
-470 GAQYNTLLID
+470 LATATTGNFPSSDWLNYKLTVDVGTNTELQFVLINNAPGGGGND
-480 EVFVSLISCDTD
+480 LAIDDISFTNIVCDAD
-492 GDGIPNYLDLD
+492 NDGIPNHLDLD

-778 PLIEAVTETTPGI
+778 P
-791 DGLAGGTT
+791 
-799 AALTGNDTLNG
+799 
-810 VPVNI
+810 
-815 GTGPGDVVLTPDNVP
+815 
-830 AGLTLN
+830 
-836 GDGTV
+836 
-841 TIDANTPAG
+841 
-850 SYDVEYTICEVTNPM
+850 
-865 NCSQVTS
+865 
-872 TVVVAAPVIEAV
+872 VIEAV
-884 ADTVAGV
+884 VDTVAGV
-891 DGLAGGTTAA
+891 
-901 LTGNDTLNGVPVNI
+901 
-915 GTGPGDVVL
+915 
-924 TPDNVP
+924 
-930 AGLTLN
+930 
-936 GDGTVTID
+936 
-944 ANTPAGSYDVE
+944 
-955 YTICEVTNP
+955 
-964 MNCSQVTSTVVVT
+964 
-977 APLIEAVTE
+977 
-986 TTPGIDGLAGG
+986 DGLAGG

-1175 VTAPLI
+1175 V
-1181 EAVADTVAGV
+1181 G
-1191 DGLVGGTTAALTGN
+1191 
-1205 DTLNGVPVNI
+1205 
-1215 GTGPGDVVL
+1215 
-1224 TPDNVPAGLTLNGD
+1224 
-1238 GTVTID
+1238 
-1244 ANTPAGSYDVEYTI
+1244 
-1258 CEVTNPMN
+1258 
-1266 CSQVTSTVVVTAPL
+1266 
-1280 IEAVTETTPG
+1280 
-1290 IDGLAGGTTGAL
+1290 
-1302 TGNDTLNGVPVNIGT
+1302 
-1317 GPGDV
+1317 
-1322 VLTPDNVPAGLT
+1322 
-1334 LNGDGTVTI
+1334 
-1343 DANTPAGSYDVEY
+1343 
-1356 TICEV
+1356 
-1361 TNPMNCSQVTSTVVV
+1361 
-1376 AAPVIEAVTE
+1376 
-1386 TTPGIDGL
+1386 
-1394 AGGTTA
+1394 
-1400 ALTGNDTLNG
+1400 
-1410 VPVNIGT
+1410 
-1417 GPGDVVLT
+1417 
-1425 PDNVPAGLTLNGDGT
+1425 
-1440 VTIDANTPAGSYDVE
+1440 
-1455 YTICEVTNPMNCSQI
+1455 
-1470 TSTVVVTAPVIEA
+1470 
-1483 VTETTPGI
+1483 
-1491 DGLAGGTTGAL
+1491 
-1502 TGNDTLNG
+1502 
-1510 VPVNIGT
+1510 
-1517 GPGDVVLTPDN
+1517 
-1528 VPAGLTLNG
+1528 
-1537 DGTVT
+1537 
-1542 IDANTP
+1542 
-1548 AGSYDVEYTICEVT
+1548 
-1562 NPMNCSQI
+1562 
-1570 TSTVV
+1570 
-1575 VTAPVI
+1575 APVI

-1760 VTNPMNCSQV
+1760 VTNPMNCSQ
-1770 TSTVVVAAPVIEAVA
+1770 
-1785 DTVAGVDGLAGG
+1785 
-1797 TTPALTGND
+1797 
-1806 TLNGVPVNIG
+1806 
-1816 TGPGDV
+1816 
-1822 VLTPD
+1822 
-1827 NVPAGLTLNA
+1827 
-1837 DGTVTVAPG
+1837 
-1846 TPAGSYDV
+1846 
-1854 EYTICEVTNPM
+1854 
-1865 NCSQITSTVVVT
+1865 ITSTVVVT

-1968 QVTSTVVVTAPVIE
+1968 QVTSTVVVTAPVIEAVTETTPGIDGLAGGTTGALTGNDTLNGVPVNIGTGPGDVVLTPDNVPAGLTLNGDGTVTIDANTPAGSYDVEYTICEVTNPMNCSQVTSTVVVAAPLIEAVTETTPGIDGLAGGTTGALTGNDTLNGVPVNIGTGPGDVVLTPDNVPAGLTLNGDGTVTIDANTPAGSYDVEYTICEVTNPMNCSQVTSTVVVAAPVIE

-2403 DNDGVPDYLDTDETV
+2403 DNDGIPDYLDTDETV

>member
-13 FRNSFLFIGMMV
+13 FRNGFLFIGMMV

-665 CTRIVNE
+665 CTRMVNE

-678 PIIEAVT
+678 PIIDAVDDNFT
-685 ETTPGIDGLAGGTT
+685 GSPVTAGDNT
-699 AALTGNDT
+699 ASVVGNDT
-707 LNGVPV
+707 LDGSGVV
-713 NIGTGP
+713 IGTGAGEVSLSGVTVP
-719 GDVVLTPDNVPAG
+719 AGLTLNGDGTVSVATGTPSGSYAVVYDICENGATPANCDRATTTIVVANPIDAVDDNFTGSPVTAGDNTASVVDNDTLDGSGVVIGTGAGEVSLSGVTVPAGLTLNGDGTVSVATGTPSGSYAVVYDICENGATPVNCDRATATIVVANPIDAVDDNFTGSPVTAGDNTASVVDNDTLDGSGVVIGTGAGEVSLSGVTVPAGLTLNGDGTVSVATGTPSGSYAVVYDICENGATPVNCDRATATIVVSNPIDAVDDDFTGSPVTAGDNTASVVDNDTLDGSGVVIGTGAGEVSLSGVTVPAGLTLNGDGTVSVATGTPSGSYAVVYDICENGATPVNCDRATATIVVANPIDAVDDNFTGSPVTAGDNTSSVLDNDTLDGSGVVIGTGAGEVSLSGVTVPAGLTLNGDGIVSVATGTPSGSYTVVYDICENGATPVNCDRATATIVVANPIDAVDDDFTGSPVTAGDNTASVVDNDTLDGSGVVIGTGAGEVSLSGVTVPAGLTLNGDGTVSVATGTPSGSYAVVYDICENGATPVNCDRATATIVVANPIDAVDDNFTGSPVTAGDNTSSVLDNDTLDGSGVVIGTGAGEVSLSGVTVPAGLTLNGDGTVSVATGTPSGSYTVVYDICENGATPVNCDRATATIVVANPIDAVDDDFTGSPVTAGDNTASVVDNDTLDGSGVVIGTGAGEVSLSGVTVPAGLTLNGDGTVSVATGTPSGSYAVVYDICENGATPVNCDRATATIVVANPIDAVDDNFTGSPVTAGDNTASVVGNDTLDGSGVVIGTGAGEVSLSGVTVPAGLTLNGDGTVSVATGTPSGSYAVVYDICENGATPVNCDRATATIVVSNPIDAVDDDFTGSPVTAGDNTSSVLDNDTLDGSGVVIGTGVGEVSLSGVTVPAG

-747 PAGSYDVE
+747 PSGSYAVVYD
-755 YTICEVTN
+755 ICENGATPV
-763 PMNCSQVTSTVVVTA
+763 NCDRATAIIVVV
-778 PLIEAVTETTPGI
+778 P
-791 DGLAGGTT
+791 
-799 AALTGNDTLNG
+799 
-810 VPVNI
+810 
-815 GTGPGDVVLTPDNVP
+815 
-830 AGLTLN
+830 
-836 GDGTV
+836 
-841 TIDANTPAG
+841 
-850 SYDVEYTICEVTNPM
+850 
-865 NCSQVTS
+865 
-872 TVVVAAPVIEAV
+872 
-884 ADTVAGV
+884 
-891 DGLAGGTTAA
+891 
-901 LTGNDTLNGVPVNI
+901 
-915 GTGPGDVVL
+915 
-924 TPDNVP
+924 
-930 AGLTLN
+930 
-936 GDGTVTID
+936 
-944 ANTPAGSYDVE
+944 
-955 YTICEVTNP
+955 
-964 MNCSQVTSTVVVT
+964 
-977 APLIEAVTE
+977 
-986 TTPGIDGLAGG
+986 
-997 TTGAL
+997 
-1002 TGNDTLNGVPVNI
+1002 
-1015 GTGPGDVVLT
+1015 
-1025 PDNVPAGL
+1025 
-1033 TLNGDGTVTI
+1033 
-1043 DANTPAGSYDVEYT
+1043 
-1057 ICEVTNPMNCSQVT
+1057 
-1071 STVVVA
+1071 
-1077 APVIEA
+1077 
-1083 VADTVAGVDGLAG
+1083 
-1096 GTTAALTGNDTLNGV
+1096 
-1111 PVNIGTGP
+1111 
-1119 GDVVLTPDNVPA
+1119 
-1131 GLTLNGDGTVTID
+1131 
-1144 ANTPAGSYD
+1144 
-1153 VEYTICEV
+1153 
-1161 TNPMNCSQVTSTVV
+1161 
-1175 VTAPLI
+1175 
-1181 EAVADTVAGV
+1181 
-1191 DGLVGGTTAALTGN
+1191 
-1205 DTLNGVPVNI
+1205 
-1215 GTGPGDVVL
+1215 
-1224 TPDNVPAGLTLNGD
+1224 
-1238 GTVTID
+1238 
-1244 ANTPAGSYDVEYTI
+1244 
-1258 CEVTNPMN
+1258 
-1266 CSQVTSTVVVTAPL
+1266 
-1280 IEAVTETTPG
+1280 
-1290 IDGLAGGTTGAL
+1290 
-1302 TGNDTLNGVPVNIGT
+1302 
-1317 GPGDV
+1317 
-1322 VLTPDNVPAGLT
+1322 
-1334 LNGDGTVTI
+1334 
-1343 DANTPAGSYDVEY
+1343 
-1356 TICEV
+1356 
-1361 TNPMNCSQVTSTVVV
+1361 
-1376 AAPVIEAVTE
+1376 
-1386 TTPGIDGL
+1386 
-1394 AGGTTA
+1394 
-1400 ALTGNDTLNG
+1400 
-1410 VPVNIGT
+1410 
-1417 GPGDVVLT
+1417 
-1425 PDNVPAGLTLNGDGT
+1425 
-1440 VTIDANTPAGSYDVE
+1440 
-1455 YTICEVTNPMNCSQI
+1455 
-1470 TSTVVVTAPVIEA
+1470 
-1483 VTETTPGI
+1483 
-1491 DGLAGGTTGAL
+1491 
-1502 TGNDTLNG
+1502 
-1510 VPVNIGT
+1510 
-1517 GPGDVVLTPDN
+1517 
-1528 VPAGLTLNG
+1528 
-1537 DGTVT
+1537 
-1542 IDANTP
+1542 
-1548 AGSYDVEYTICEVT
+1548 
-1562 NPMNCSQI
+1562 
-1570 TSTVV
+1570 
-1575 VTAPVI
+1575 
-1581 EAVADTVAG
+1581 
-1590 VDGLAGGTTGAL
+1590 
-1602 TGNDTLNGV
+1602 
-1611 PVNIGTGPGDV
+1611 
-1622 VLTPDNV
+1622 
-1629 PAGLTLNGDGTVTI
+1629 
-1643 DANTPAGSYDVEYT
+1643 
-1657 ICEVTNPMNCS
+1657 
-1668 QVTSTVV
+1668 
-1675 VAAPV
+1675 PV
-1680 IEAVVDIVAG
+1680 IEAVVD
-1690 VDGLA
+1690 
-1695 GGTTPALTG
+1695 T
-1704 NDTLNGVPVNIGTGP
+1704 
-1719 GDVVLTPDNVPAGLT
+1719 
-1734 LNADGTVTVAPGTPA
+1734 
-1749 GSYDVEYTICE
+1749 
-1760 VTNPMNCSQV
+1760 
-1770 TSTVVVAAPVIEAVA
+1770 
-1785 DTVAGVDGLAGG
+1785 
-1797 TTPALTGND
+1797 
-1806 TLNGVPVNIG
+1806 
-1816 TGPGDV
+1816 
-1822 VLTPD
+1822 
-1827 NVPAGLTLNA
+1827 
-1837 DGTVTVAPG
+1837 
-1846 TPAGSYDV
+1846 
-1854 EYTICEVTNPM
+1854 
-1865 NCSQITSTVVVT
+1865 
-1877 APVIEAVADTVAGV
+1877 
-1891 DGLAGG
+1891 
-1897 TTGALTGNDTLNGVP
+1897 
-1912 VNIGTGPGD
+1912 
-1921 VVLTPDNV
+1921 
-1929 PAGLTLNGDGTV
+1929 
-1941 TIDANT
+1941 
-1947 PAGSYDV
+1947 
-1954 EYTICEVTNPMNCS
+1954 
-1968 QVTSTVVVTAPVIE
+1968 
-1982 AVVDIVAGVDGL
+1982 VAGVDGL

-2166 GNCDTATALV
+2166 
-2176 VVEPDTDG
+2176 VE
-2184 DGVVDSVDLDDD
+2184 L
-2196 NDGILDVIEE
+2196 
-2206 NGTPGLDTDND
+2206 
-2217 GIPDTLDLD
+2217 
-2226 SDGDG
+2226 
-2231 ILDIVESGQDAG
+2231 
-2243 SLDTDGDGVLDSTT
+2243 
-2257 DLDGDGIVDTADA
+2257 
-2270 DDTNPSGGGKV
+2270 
-2281 NPVDTDNDGSPDF
+2281 
-2294 QDIDDDG
+2294 
-2301 DGVNTID
+2301 
-2308 ENPDPNTDGSVTD
+2308 
-2321 AQDTDNDGIPDY
+2321 
-2333 LDTDDDGDGV
+2333 
-2343 NTIDENPDPNTDS
+2343 
-2356 IITDAQDTDNDG
+2356 
-2368 VPDYLDTDDDGDG
+2368 
-2381 VNTIDENPDPNT
+2381 
-2393 DGSVTDAQDT
+2393 
-2403 DNDGVPDYLDTDETV
+2403 
-2418 TIYNEFTPNG
+2418 
-2428 DGDNDTFYIEF
+2428 
-2439 IERYPNNNL
+2439 
-2448 EIYNRWGNLVYSKKG
+2448 
-2463 YDNTFKGVSNGRLNI
+2463 
-2478 DENSKL
+2478 
-2484 PVGTYF
+2484 
-2490 YVLDLGESGKEPLKG
+2490 
-2505 WLYINR
+2505 

>member
-38 AAEVLCTPNAA
+38 TAEVLCTPNAA

-55 APDLGPLPS
+55 APDLGSLPS
-64 CGTQGAPPGYPETP
+64 CGTSGVAPGYPVSP

-99 YLFINTF
+99 YLFINTS
-106 PQKDVDFAIWGPY
+106 PQADVDFAIWGPF
-119 SSPDA
+119 SDPDA
-124 INNCQGGN
+124 VNNCQGGN

-144 TSTSEQID
+144 SNKSEQID
-152 IPGVLAGE
+152 VPGVLAGE

-169 SKDPTDIT
+169 EGLQTDIT

-665 CTRIVNE
+665 CTRMVNE

-678 PIIEAVT
+678 PIIDAVDDNFT
-685 ETTPGIDGLAGGTT
+685 GSPVTAGDNT
-699 AALTGNDT
+699 ASVVGNDT
-707 LNGVPV
+707 LDGSGVV
-713 NIGTGP
+713 IGTGAGEVSLSGVTVP
-719 GDVVLTPDNVPAG
+719 AGLTLNGDGTVSVATGTPSGSYAVVYDICENGATPVNCDRATATIVVANPIDAVDDNFTGSPVTAGDNTSSVLDNDTLDGSGVVIGTGAGEVSLSGVTVPAGLTLNGDGTVSVATGTPSGSYAVVYDICENGATPANCDRATATIVVANPIDAVDDNFTGSPVTAGDNTSSVLDNDTLDGSGVVIGTGAGEVSLSGVTVPAGLTLNGDGTVSVATGTPSGSYAVVYDICENGATPVNCDRATATIAVANPIDAVDDNFTGSPVTAGDNTASVVGNDTLDGSGVVIGTGAGEVSLSGVTVPAGLTLNGDGTVSVATGTPSGSYAVVYDICENGATPVNCDRATATIVVANPIDAVDDNFTGSPVTAGDNTASVVGNDTLDGSGVVIGTGAGEVSLSGVTVPAGLTLNGDGTVSVATGTPSGSYAVVYDICENGATPVNCDRATATIVVANPIDAVDDNFTGSPVTAGDNTSSVLDNDTLDGSGVVIGTGAGEVSLSGVTVPAGLTLNGDGTVSVATGTPSGSYAVVYDICENGATPVNCDRATATIVVANPIDAVDDNFTGSPVTAGDNTSSVLDNDTLDGSGVVIGTGAGEVSLSGVTVPAGLTLNGDGTVSVATGTPSGSYAVVYDICENGATPVNCDRATATIVVANPIDAVDDDFTGSPVTAGDNTSSVLDNDTLDGSGVVIGTGAGEVSLSGVTVPAGLTLNGDGTVSVATGTPSGSYAVVYDICENGATPVNCDRATATIVVANPIDAVDDNFTGSPVTAGDNTSSVLGNDTLDGSGVVIGTGAGEVSLSGVTVPAGLTLNGDGTVSVATGTPSGSYAVVYDICENGATPVNCDRATATIVVSNPIDAVDDDFTGSPVTAGDNTSSVLDNDTLDGSGVVIGTGVGEVSLSGVTVPAG

-747 PAGSYDVE
+747 PSGSYAVVYD
-755 YTICEVTN
+755 ICENGATPV
-763 PMNCSQVTSTVVVTA
+763 NCDRATAIIVVV
-778 PLIEAVTETTPGI
+778 P
-791 DGLAGGTT
+791 
-799 AALTGNDTLNG
+799 
-810 VPVNI
+810 
-815 GTGPGDVVLTPDNVP
+815 
-830 AGLTLN
+830 
-836 GDGTV
+836 
-841 TIDANTPAG
+841 
-850 SYDVEYTICEVTNPM
+850 
-865 NCSQVTS
+865 
-872 TVVVAAPVIEAV
+872 
-884 ADTVAGV
+884 
-891 DGLAGGTTAA
+891 
-901 LTGNDTLNGVPVNI
+901 
-915 GTGPGDVVL
+915 
-924 TPDNVP
+924 
-930 AGLTLN
+930 
-936 GDGTVTID
+936 
-944 ANTPAGSYDVE
+944 
-955 YTICEVTNP
+955 
-964 MNCSQVTSTVVVT
+964 
-977 APLIEAVTE
+977 
-986 TTPGIDGLAGG
+986 
-997 TTGAL
+997 
-1002 TGNDTLNGVPVNI
+1002 
-1015 GTGPGDVVLT
+1015 
-1025 PDNVPAGL
+1025 
-1033 TLNGDGTVTI
+1033 
-1043 DANTPAGSYDVEYT
+1043 
-1057 ICEVTNPMNCSQVT
+1057 
-1071 STVVVA
+1071 
-1077 APVIEA
+1077 
-1083 VADTVAGVDGLAG
+1083 
-1096 GTTAALTGNDTLNGV
+1096 
-1111 PVNIGTGP
+1111 
-1119 GDVVLTPDNVPA
+1119 
-1131 GLTLNGDGTVTID
+1131 
-1144 ANTPAGSYD
+1144 
-1153 VEYTICEV
+1153 
-1161 TNPMNCSQVTSTVV
+1161 
-1175 VTAPLI
+1175 
-1181 EAVADTVAGV
+1181 
-1191 DGLVGGTTAALTGN
+1191 
-1205 DTLNGVPVNI
+1205 
-1215 GTGPGDVVL
+1215 
-1224 TPDNVPAGLTLNGD
+1224 
-1238 GTVTID
+1238 
-1244 ANTPAGSYDVEYTI
+1244 
-1258 CEVTNPMN
+1258 
-1266 CSQVTSTVVVTAPL
+1266 
-1280 IEAVTETTPG
+1280 
-1290 IDGLAGGTTGAL
+1290 
-1302 TGNDTLNGVPVNIGT
+1302 
-1317 GPGDV
+1317 
-1322 VLTPDNVPAGLT
+1322 
-1334 LNGDGTVTI
+1334 
-1343 DANTPAGSYDVEY
+1343 
-1356 TICEV
+1356 
-1361 TNPMNCSQVTSTVVV
+1361 
-1376 AAPVIEAVTE
+1376 
-1386 TTPGIDGL
+1386 
-1394 AGGTTA
+1394 
-1400 ALTGNDTLNG
+1400 
-1410 VPVNIGT
+1410 
-1417 GPGDVVLT
+1417 
-1425 PDNVPAGLTLNGDGT
+1425 
-1440 VTIDANTPAGSYDVE
+1440 
-1455 YTICEVTNPMNCSQI
+1455 
-1470 TSTVVVTAPVIEA
+1470 
-1483 VTETTPGI
+1483 
-1491 DGLAGGTTGAL
+1491 
-1502 TGNDTLNG
+1502 
-1510 VPVNIGT
+1510 
-1517 GPGDVVLTPDN
+1517 
-1528 VPAGLTLNG
+1528 
-1537 DGTVT
+1537 
-1542 IDANTP
+1542 
-1548 AGSYDVEYTICEVT
+1548 
-1562 NPMNCSQI
+1562 
-1570 TSTVV
+1570 
-1575 VTAPVI
+1575 
-1581 EAVADTVAG
+1581 
-1590 VDGLAGGTTGAL
+1590 
-1602 TGNDTLNGV
+1602 
-1611 PVNIGTGPGDV
+1611 
-1622 VLTPDNV
+1622 
-1629 PAGLTLNGDGTVTI
+1629 
-1643 DANTPAGSYDVEYT
+1643 
-1657 ICEVTNPMNCS
+1657 
-1668 QVTSTVV
+1668 
-1675 VAAPV
+1675 PV
-1680 IEAVVDIVAG
+1680 IEAVVD
-1690 VDGLA
+1690 
-1695 GGTTPALTG
+1695 
-1704 NDTLNGVPVNIGTGP
+1704 
-1719 GDVVLTPDNVPAGLT
+1719 
-1734 LNADGTVTVAPGTPA
+1734 
-1749 GSYDVEYTICE
+1749 
-1760 VTNPMNCSQV
+1760 
-1770 TSTVVVAAPVIEAVA
+1770 
-1785 DTVAGVDGLAGG
+1785 TVAG
-1797 TTPALTGND
+1797 
-1806 TLNGVPVNIG
+1806 I
-1816 TGPGDV
+1816 
-1822 VLTPD
+1822 
-1827 NVPAGLTLNA
+1827 
-1837 DGTVTVAPG
+1837 
-1846 TPAGSYDV
+1846 
-1854 EYTICEVTNPM
+1854 
-1865 NCSQITSTVVVT
+1865 
-1877 APVIEAVADTVAGV
+1877 
-1891 DGLAGG
+1891 
-1897 TTGALTGNDTLNGVP
+1897 
-1912 VNIGTGPGD
+1912 
-1921 VVLTPDNV
+1921 
-1929 PAGLTLNGDGTV
+1929 
-1941 TIDANT
+1941 
-1947 PAGSYDV
+1947 
-1954 EYTICEVTNPMNCS
+1954 
-1968 QVTSTVVVTAPVIE
+1968 
-1982 AVVDIVAGVDGL
+1982 DGL

-2403 DNDGVPDYLDTDETV
+2403 DNDGIPDYLDTDETV

-2463 YDNTFKGVSNGRLNI
+2463 YNNTFKGVSNGRLNI

-2490 YVLDLGESGKEPLKG
+2490 YVLDLGNQGKSL
-2505 WLYINR
+2505 

>member
-38 AAEVLCTPNAA
+38 TAEVLCTPNAA

-55 APDLGPLPS
+55 APDLGSLPS
-64 CGTQGAPPGYPETP
+64 CGTSGVAPGYPVSP

-99 YLFINTF
+99 YLFINTS
-106 PQKDVDFAIWGPY
+106 PQADVDFAIWGPF
-119 SSPDA
+119 SDPDA
-124 INNCQGGN
+124 VNNCQGGN

-144 TSTSEQID
+144 SNKSEQID
-152 IPGVLAGE
+152 VPGVLAGE

-169 SKDPTDIT
+169 EGLQTDIT

-598 PSTAPNYADAS
+598 PSTTPNYADAS

-636 VNTTT
+636 VNTTI

-678 PIIEAVT
+678 PIIDAVDDNFT
-685 ETTPGIDGLAGGTT
+685 GSPVTAGDNT
-699 AALTGNDT
+699 ASVVGNDT
-707 LNGVPV
+707 LDGSGVV
-713 NIGTGP
+713 IGTGAGEVSLSGVTVP
-719 GDVVLTPDNVPAG
+719 AGLTLNGDGTVSVATGTPSGSYAVVYDICENGATPVNCDRATATIVVSNPIDAVDDNFTGSPVTAGDNTASVVGNDTLDGNGVVIGTGAGEVSLSGVTVPAGLTLNGDGTVSVATGTPSGSYAVVYEICENGATPANCDRATTTIVVANPIDAVDDDFTGSPVTAGDNTASVVGNDTLDGSGVVIGTGAGEVSLSGVTVPAGLTLNGDGTVSVATGTPSGSYAVVYDICENGATPVNCDRATATIVVANPIDAVDDNFTGSPVTAGDNTSSVLDNDTLDGSGVVIGTGAGEVSLSGVTVPAGLTLNGDGTVSVATGTPSGSYAVVYDICENGATPVNCDRATATIVVANPIDAVDDNFTGSPVTAGDNTASVVGNDTLDGSGVVIGTGAGEVSLSGVTVPAGLTLNGDGTVSVATGTPSGSYAVVYDICENGATPANCDRATTTIVVANPIDAVDDDFTGSPVTAGDNTSSVLDNDTLDGSGVVIGTGAGEVSLSGVTVPAGLTLNGDGTVSVATGTPSGSYAVVYDICENGATPVNCDRATATIVVSNPIDAVDDNFTGSPVTAGDNTSSVLDNDTLDGSGVVIGTGAGEVSLSGVTVPAGLTLNGDGTVSVATGTPSGSYTVVYDICENGATPVNCDRATATIVVSNPIDAVDDDFTGSPVTAGDNTASVVGNDTLDGSGVVIGTGAGEVSLSGVTVPAGLTLNGDGTVSVATGTPSGSYAVVYDICENGATPVNCDRATATIVVANPIDAVDDNFTGSPVTAGDNTSSVLDNDTLDGSGVVIGTGAGEVSLSGVTVPAGLTLNGDGTVSVATGTPSGSYTVVYDICENGAAPVNCDRATATIVVSNPIDAVDDDFTGSPVTAGDNTSSVLDNDTLDGSGVVIGTGVGEVSLSGVTVPAG

-747 PAGSYDVE
+747 PSGSYAVVYD
-755 YTICEVTN
+755 ICENGATPV
-763 PMNCSQVTSTVVVTA
+763 NCDRATAIIVVV
-778 PLIEAVTETTPGI
+778 P
-791 DGLAGGTT
+791 
-799 AALTGNDTLNG
+799 
-810 VPVNI
+810 
-815 GTGPGDVVLTPDNVP
+815 
-830 AGLTLN
+830 
-836 GDGTV
+836 
-841 TIDANTPAG
+841 
-850 SYDVEYTICEVTNPM
+850 
-865 NCSQVTS
+865 
-872 TVVVAAPVIEAV
+872 
-884 ADTVAGV
+884 
-891 DGLAGGTTAA
+891 
-901 LTGNDTLNGVPVNI
+901 
-915 GTGPGDVVL
+915 
-924 TPDNVP
+924 
-930 AGLTLN
+930 
-936 GDGTVTID
+936 
-944 ANTPAGSYDVE
+944 
-955 YTICEVTNP
+955 
-964 MNCSQVTSTVVVT
+964 
-977 APLIEAVTE
+977 
-986 TTPGIDGLAGG
+986 
-997 TTGAL
+997 
-1002 TGNDTLNGVPVNI
+1002 
-1015 GTGPGDVVLT
+1015 
-1025 PDNVPAGL
+1025 
-1033 TLNGDGTVTI
+1033 
-1043 DANTPAGSYDVEYT
+1043 
-1057 ICEVTNPMNCSQVT
+1057 
-1071 STVVVA
+1071 
-1077 APVIEA
+1077 
-1083 VADTVAGVDGLAG
+1083 
-1096 GTTAALTGNDTLNGV
+1096 
-1111 PVNIGTGP
+1111 
-1119 GDVVLTPDNVPA
+1119 
-1131 GLTLNGDGTVTID
+1131 
-1144 ANTPAGSYD
+1144 
-1153 VEYTICEV
+1153 
-1161 TNPMNCSQVTSTVV
+1161 
-1175 VTAPLI
+1175 
-1181 EAVADTVAGV
+1181 
-1191 DGLVGGTTAALTGN
+1191 
-1205 DTLNGVPVNI
+1205 
-1215 GTGPGDVVL
+1215 
-1224 TPDNVPAGLTLNGD
+1224 
-1238 GTVTID
+1238 
-1244 ANTPAGSYDVEYTI
+1244 
-1258 CEVTNPMN
+1258 
-1266 CSQVTSTVVVTAPL
+1266 
-1280 IEAVTETTPG
+1280 
-1290 IDGLAGGTTGAL
+1290 
-1302 TGNDTLNGVPVNIGT
+1302 
-1317 GPGDV
+1317 
-1322 VLTPDNVPAGLT
+1322 
-1334 LNGDGTVTI
+1334 
-1343 DANTPAGSYDVEY
+1343 
-1356 TICEV
+1356 
-1361 TNPMNCSQVTSTVVV
+1361 
-1376 AAPVIEAVTE
+1376 
-1386 TTPGIDGL
+1386 
-1394 AGGTTA
+1394 
-1400 ALTGNDTLNG
+1400 
-1410 VPVNIGT
+1410 
-1417 GPGDVVLT
+1417 
-1425 PDNVPAGLTLNGDGT
+1425 
-1440 VTIDANTPAGSYDVE
+1440 
-1455 YTICEVTNPMNCSQI
+1455 
-1470 TSTVVVTAPVIEA
+1470 
-1483 VTETTPGI
+1483 
-1491 DGLAGGTTGAL
+1491 
-1502 TGNDTLNG
+1502 
-1510 VPVNIGT
+1510 
-1517 GPGDVVLTPDN
+1517 
-1528 VPAGLTLNG
+1528 
-1537 DGTVT
+1537 
-1542 IDANTP
+1542 
-1548 AGSYDVEYTICEVT
+1548 
-1562 NPMNCSQI
+1562 
-1570 TSTVV
+1570 
-1575 VTAPVI
+1575 
-1581 EAVADTVAG
+1581 
-1590 VDGLAGGTTGAL
+1590 
-1602 TGNDTLNGV
+1602 
-1611 PVNIGTGPGDV
+1611 
-1622 VLTPDNV
+1622 
-1629 PAGLTLNGDGTVTI
+1629 
-1643 DANTPAGSYDVEYT
+1643 
-1657 ICEVTNPMNCS
+1657 
-1668 QVTSTVV
+1668 
-1675 VAAPV
+1675 PV
-1680 IEAVVDIVAG
+1680 IEAVVD
-1690 VDGLA
+1690 
-1695 GGTTPALTG
+1695 T
-1704 NDTLNGVPVNIGTGP
+1704 
-1719 GDVVLTPDNVPAGLT
+1719 
-1734 LNADGTVTVAPGTPA
+1734 
-1749 GSYDVEYTICE
+1749 
-1760 VTNPMNCSQV
+1760 
-1770 TSTVVVAAPVIEAVA
+1770 
-1785 DTVAGVDGLAGG
+1785 
-1797 TTPALTGND
+1797 
-1806 TLNGVPVNIG
+1806 
-1816 TGPGDV
+1816 
-1822 VLTPD
+1822 
-1827 NVPAGLTLNA
+1827 
-1837 DGTVTVAPG
+1837 
-1846 TPAGSYDV
+1846 
-1854 EYTICEVTNPM
+1854 
-1865 NCSQITSTVVVT
+1865 
-1877 APVIEAVADTVAGV
+1877 
-1891 DGLAGG
+1891 
-1897 TTGALTGNDTLNGVP
+1897 
-1912 VNIGTGPGD
+1912 
-1921 VVLTPDNV
+1921 
-1929 PAGLTLNGDGTV
+1929 
-1941 TIDANT
+1941 
-1947 PAGSYDV
+1947 
-1954 EYTICEVTNPMNCS
+1954 
-1968 QVTSTVVVTAPVIE
+1968 
-1982 AVVDIVAGVDGL
+1982 VAGVDGL

-2403 DNDGVPDYLDTDETV
+2403 DNDGIPDYLDTDETV